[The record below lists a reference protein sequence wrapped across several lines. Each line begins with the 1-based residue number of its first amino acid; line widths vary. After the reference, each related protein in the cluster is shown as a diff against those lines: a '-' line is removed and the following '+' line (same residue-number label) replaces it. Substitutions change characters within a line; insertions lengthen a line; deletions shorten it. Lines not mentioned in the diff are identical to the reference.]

1 MQMRKLGCVLAVAVS
16 LLTASAAEA
25 GLLPD
30 RVAALLPQRKEIA
43 LDAASL
49 QDYGGEY
56 PFAPGHVLDVTLSG
70 TTLSAQLTGQPA
82 IPVFASAKD
91 KFFYKVVDAQLDFA
105 RDAGGE
111 IAAVTLHQ
119 NGHDLRAPR
128 VQ

>member
-1 MQMRKLGCVLAVAVS
+1 MQMRKLRCVLAVAVS

-91 KFFYKVVDAQLDFA
+91 KFFYKVVDTQLDFE
-105 RDAGGE
+105 RDAGGKVT
-111 IAAVTLHQ
+111 ALTLHQ